1 MRQGEGTEGTNVR
14 RDGGQ
19 AGARG
24 PPAEAASQSVCLPR
38 CGALSGTSLRA
49 WVSPPPQAEIA
60 NVESACAGP
69 VTPRVAYVGPECSR
83 VPGAGFEGTLCQVK
97 IQKAEGS
104 RRQTFRM
111 PRTSFKVSA
120 GACRRDV
127 ASGWGLPAA
136 VWGASGAHT
145 PGAIFSLRPRRHL
158 TQRWPG
164 GSRRPCL
171 SPQPGMKRPLL
182 QAHQA
187 GKGERPPARRGLGQ
201 WLRLVPWAPGLLSAP
216 LVSPGQGPRT
226 RAQLGCGGDGADGGS

>member
-1 MRQGEGTEGTNVR
+1 MRQGEGTEGTNVAEM
-14 RDGGQ
+14 GGRQ
-19 AGARG
+19 GPGGPRQR
-24 PPAEAASQSVCLPR
+24 PPARASASHAAGLFPEPASRP
-38 CGALSGTSLRA
+38 GM
-49 WVSPPPQAEIA
+49 SPPPQAEIA

-158 TQRWPG
+158 TQRWAG
-164 GSRRPCL
+164 GSRRSCL
-171 SPQPGMKRPLL
+171 SPQPGTKQPLL

-226 RAQLGCGGDGADGGS
+226 HAQLGCGGDGADSGS